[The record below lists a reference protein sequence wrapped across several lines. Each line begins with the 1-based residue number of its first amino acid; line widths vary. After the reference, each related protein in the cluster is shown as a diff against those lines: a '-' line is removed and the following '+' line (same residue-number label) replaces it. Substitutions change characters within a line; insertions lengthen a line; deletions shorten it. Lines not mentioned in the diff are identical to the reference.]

1 MSFKIFYLIDKC
13 LVKFGNLR
21 VVLCFFLSLMG
32 ICEALS
38 SCFIMS
44 LLTTVSDC
52 IDEVMADTE
61 QQCFVKMHHPNKGPN
76 RM

>member
-1 MSFKIFYLIDKC
+1 MLGEIW
-13 LVKFGNLR
+13 KFASSAM
-21 VVLCFFLSLMG
+21 FFLSLMG

>member
-1 MSFKIFYLIDKC
+1 MLGKIW
-13 LVKFGNLR
+13 KFASSAM
-21 VVLCFFLSLMG
+21 VFLSLMG

-61 QQCFVKMHHPNKGPN
+61 QQ
-76 RM
+76 